1 MSDKAQRDVAAA
13 TGARFGG
20 TFSWIPFLLLMA
32 RLEFAGAAEPQ
43 CRSSWERTQRRRGL
57 MRIEADQLCVD
68 YNGTVALYDASLQPP
83 QLHLRTG
90 GDEWSRQ
97 VHIVQGPDRF
107 CAPVTRA
114 DSDQWPQYPRGPAS
128 AVGGLC
134 AAERRG
140 GQSIPVSVW
149 DVVMMGRY
157 GAMNPFRIP
166 RTSDRVAVRDALER
180 VDMVSLRHQPISCLS
195 GGQRKRTFL
204 ARAIAQRADVLL
216 LDEPFN
222 GVDVR
227 TEKLMAQ
234 LFLQFRE
241 KGCTIL
247 ISTHDLSHVRD
258 FCDLVV
264 LINKTVLAYGE
275 TSEVF
280 TPENIAMTFGGL
292 PPDLLTGNSSPEESG

>member
-1 MSDKAQRDVAAA
+1 
-13 TGARFGG
+13 
-20 TFSWIPFLLLMA
+20 
-32 RLEFAGAAEPQ
+32 
-43 CRSSWERTQRRRGL
+43 

-68 YNGTVALYDASLQPP
+68 YNGTVALYDASLRLPEGCICGLVGMNGAGKSTLFKALTGFVRPSRGRIRINGATVAQAQRQQSVAYVP
-83 QLHLRTG
+83 QNEG
-90 GDEWSRQ
+90 VDCQ
-97 VHIVQGPDRF
+97 F
-107 CAPVTRA
+107 
-114 DSDQWPQYPRGPAS
+114 
-128 AVGGLC
+128 
-134 AAERRG
+134 
-140 GQSIPVSVW
+140 PVSVW

-157 GAMNPFRIP
+157 GSMNQLRIP
-166 RTSDRVAVRDALER
+166 RNSDRVAVRDAQQR
-180 VDMVSLRHQPISCLS
+180 VDLFNLRHRPIGTLS

-234 LFLQFRE
+234 LFLNFRDE
-241 KGCTIL
+241 GRTIL
-247 ISTHDLSHVRD
+247 ISTHDLSHVRE

-280 TPENIAMTFGGL
+280 TSENLSLTFGGL
-292 PPDLLTGNSSPEESG
+292 PPDLLTGNRSPDDSV